1 LRTMMGELSDHLGE
15 AEEVAAGIALECPEY
30 RAMAEAVCE
39 AAEMVAMAYELEAH
53 RDSDDQE

>member
-1 LRTMMGELSDHLGE
+1 MMGELSDHLGE